1 VVSFVLIRGPDYRR
15 VLAELSRF
23 NARYVTVGLS
33 QIDEEEVVKEIRALP
48 PQVRGRI
55 RYGKGKPLPLTR
67 SGRLNVKNTCIL
79 LVYEK
84 ERLVDVYPKMLGKR
98 YVDPIEGVRIAL
110 QKAPQYYLYEEPLL
124 ILVAH
129 HPDLL
134 GCTRVRSVKETV
146 ELPEGVRAEMDLVL
160 EEGDGSVVLVE
171 VEEKATMNAIAQA
184 LSLAQAYQD
193 YTGQEVRRVVVVALS
208 AEESAKRAAKKA
220 GVEIWLL
227 KMERQ

>member
-1 VVSFVLIRGPDYRR
+1 
-15 VLAELSRF
+15 
-23 NARYVTVGLS
+23 
-33 QIDEEEVVKEIRALP
+33 
-48 PQVRGRI
+48 
-55 RYGKGKPLPLTR
+55 
-67 SGRLNVKNTCIL
+67 
-79 LVYEK
+79 
-84 ERLVDVYPKMLGKR
+84 
-98 YVDPIEGVRIAL
+98 
-110 QKAPQYYLYEEPLL
+110 
-124 ILVAH
+124 
-129 HPDLL
+129 
-134 GCTRVRSVKETV
+134 
-146 ELPEGVRAEMDLVL
+146 MDLVL